1 MRDHAFEML
10 DHDNKCDVSLQMFSW
25 QKVGFSLQKHI
36 CYEKNFVV
44 RLLQQV
50 YD

>member
-25 QKVGFSLQKHI
+25 QKHI
-36 CYEKNFVV
+36 CYEKNVVV

-50 YD
+50 CD